1 MAKMTL
7 DELVDQLRKAYGD
20 GLRSVVLYG
29 SAAGGEHIPDRSDHN
44 VLVIADAL
52 PLERLRAAAATAR
65 AWAEAGNTPM
75 MTLTTAEWRRSADV
89 FPMEYAD
96 ILERHRVLH
105 GDPPFEGIVVR
116 PEDLRHQLEFEA
128 RGKLLHLRQQALAAG
143 RDGRRELALLEAS
156 LSAVLVLL
164 RAVLRLDGARPPADN
179 DVLVRDVAGRAGLD
193 EAPLLA
199 VLRHVRGKPRLTA
212 DDAGATLAGYISGV
226 ERLVAY
232 VDQHAAGRG
241 TA

>member
-1 MAKMTL
+1 MTL
-7 DELVDQLRKAYGD
+7 DELVDQLRKAYGE

-29 SAAGGEHIPDRSDHN
+29 SAAGGEPASDRRDQN
-44 VLVIADAL
+44 VLVIVEAL

-75 MTLTTAEWRRSADV
+75 MTLTAAEWRGSADV

-105 GDPPFEGIVVR
+105 GEPPFGALRVR
-116 PEDLRHQLEFEA
+116 PEHLRHQLEFEA

-143 RDGRRELALLEAS
+143 WEGKRELALLEAS
-156 LSAVLVLL
+156 LSTILVLF
-164 RAVLRLDGARPPADN
+164 RAALRLEGARPPAEN
-179 DVLVRDVAGRAGLD
+179 EALVREVAARAGLD

-199 VLRHVRGKPRLTA
+199 VVRHVRGKPRLA
-212 DDAGATLAGYISGV
+212 VGDVGAVLAGYLKGV
-226 ERLVAY
+226 EGLVSY
-232 VDQHAAGRG
+232 IDRHAAGRG
-241 TA
+241 PG